1 MQDMNHSTIV
11 KDLSLP
17 LFNAKFWMKLMGV
30 VMIVYGVLVVIFT
43 FGIGLI
49 IAWLPIWIGVLLF
62 QSANAIDAA
71 YNQGDQDAAIR
82 AMDKLKLYFIINGVL
97 LLIGIILGVIAFMMG
112 GMAAFMGMQGMQGG
126 MGGMFF

>member
-1 MQDMNHSTIV
+1 MQDLNPSAIV
-11 KDLSLP
+11 KDISLP
-17 LFNAKFWMKLMGV
+17 LFNSKFWMKLMGV

-49 IAWLPIWIGVLLF
+49 VAWLPIWIGVLLF
-62 QSANAIDAA
+62 QSANAIDVA

-97 LLIGIILGVIAFMMG
+97 LLIGIALAVLGFFMG
-112 GMAAFMGMQGMQGG
+112 GMAAFMGMQGMQGD